1 MRKIK
6 VTLDIGYS
14 GAIHEEFFEI
24 GDDMTE
30 DEINEMIW
38 EYMTSQYVEVYF
50 EDVDEDED
58 DE

>member
-6 VTLDIGYS
+6 VTLETGYS
-14 GAIHEEFFEI
+14 GATYEDFFEV

-38 EYMTSQYVEVYF
+38 DHMTSQYIEVYF